1 MEGVE
6 EWLGGQW
13 RPSEHL
19 KAERVSRARGV
30 RARMHRRG
38 QDVQGLVAGGPETAG
53 GSENRPEQGAG
64 PRATGAPVRNGT
76 GAYPPD
82 RRGLETGPSHGPT
95 SARPGVLVGCP
106 LTLSFGFLPHPAH
119 PWAIRRTLERWEKS
133 LKKTD
138 LGAGRGQGCEPAP
151 GRPDYRGLCRQ
162 EPKAL
167 GVASREG
174 TGRGERRLPEEVA
187 ESGRAD
193 RDGREHIPGR
203 KSG

>member
-1 MEGVE
+1 M
-6 EWLGGQW
+6 
-13 RPSEHL
+13 
-19 KAERVSRARGV
+19 
-30 RARMHRRG
+30 
-38 QDVQGLVAGGPETAG
+38 
-53 GSENRPEQGAG
+53 
-64 PRATGAPVRNGT
+64 
-76 GAYPPD
+76 
-82 RRGLETGPSHGPT
+82 
-95 SARPGVLVGCP
+95 GCP
-106 LTLSFGFLPHPAH
+106 LTLSVSFLPHPAH

-151 GRPDYRGLCRQ
+151 GKPDYRGLCRQ

>member
-76 GAYPPD
+76 GVYPA
-82 RRGLETGPSHGPT
+82 TGEAWRQDQATAP
-95 SARPGVLVGCP
+95 P
-106 LTLSFGFLPHPAH
+106 LP
-119 PWAIRRTLERWEKS
+119 
-133 LKKTD
+133 
-138 LGAGRGQGCEPAP
+138 GRGSWWVVPS
-151 GRPDYRGLCRQ
+151 L
-162 EPKAL
+162 
-167 GVASREG
+167 
-174 TGRGERRLPEEVA
+174 
-187 ESGRAD
+187 
-193 RDGREHIPGR
+193 
-203 KSG
+203 